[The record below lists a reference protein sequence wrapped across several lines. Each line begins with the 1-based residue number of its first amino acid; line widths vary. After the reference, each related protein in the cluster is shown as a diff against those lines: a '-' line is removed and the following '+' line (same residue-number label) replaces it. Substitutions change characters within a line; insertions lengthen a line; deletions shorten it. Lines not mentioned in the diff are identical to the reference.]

1 MSIQRTPD
9 DICLLCKINKADKKG
24 SHFTPIGILKK
35 VVGKR
40 GAEHEVTIDPFGGQV
55 SEYFGREN
63 LKNTDPTIRQ
73 SDNVA
78 DYIFCSDCE
87 KKLGIIESECIDKLH
102 KLSDNLLNG
111 TLKIEKTAAGN
122 TFFRFNKP
130 HKNVVTLFF
139 YSIIWRQILND
150 SLSHKVQFPVYFIE
164 ALRHIVWSEINNS
177 LTEIENSPNYQN
189 YPKLI
194 IYTTYHNT
202 VNPTGFTYGPNPYPS
217 NPEVFTIG
225 IYETLIFKD
234 NILSQQFTLTT
245 KLPSSIID
253 RDLIINDAKDGII
266 GLIDLN
272 IWEEKTKWFYA
283 KAADDF
289 IRTYTNKI
297 VEAIGLSPEEAE
309 KHLKEEMKMI
319 SEKTQAHNYAD
330 FFNEAVDN
338 IIKKNKKS

>member
-1 MSIQRTPD
+1 MSNQRKPD

-102 KLSDNLLNG
+102 TFSDNLLNG

-122 TFFRFNKP
+122 TFFPFTKP

-150 SLSHKVQFPVYFIE
+150 SLSHYVQFPAFFIE
-164 ALRHIVWSEINNS
+164 ALRQIVYREINNS
-177 LTEIENSPNYQN
+177 LTDIENLPNYQN

-194 IYTTYHNT
+194 IYTTYHNK
-202 VNPTGFTYGPNPYPS
+202 VNSTGFTYGPNPYPS
-217 NPEVFTIG
+217 NPEVFTMG
-225 IYETLIFKD
+225 MYETLIFKN
-234 NILSQQFTLTT
+234 NILSEQFSLTT
-245 KLPSSIID
+245 LPFTKISTKEFTVTGKMFRYSGKRRSSI
-253 RDLIINDAKDGII
+253 
-266 GLIDLN
+266 
-272 IWEEKTKWFYA
+272 
-283 KAADDF
+283 
-289 IRTYTNKI
+289 
-297 VEAIGLSPEEAE
+297 
-309 KHLKEEMKMI
+309 M
-319 SEKTQAHNYAD
+319 
-330 FFNEAVDN
+330 
-338 IIKKNKKS
+338 